1 MTEFMLQQLELY
13 KQYQEMCNEFIIDQ
27 LEKLRK

>member
-13 KQYQEMCNEFIIDQ
+13 KQYQAMSTEFIIDQ